1 MEARFKMRTCLLIQP
16 MIRALFPVWI
26 LSVCVAHAATVQPV
40 TPPSGSMTL
49 PSLPSRLTLQE
60 AEDYALAHQ
69 PVLAASEL
77 RAAAVTETVYEA
89 RSQFFPQ
96 LQANAVAV
104 KSLNDSSRLTA
115 ISGISDP
122 TILTRQSD
130 GGTISQL
137 ITDFGR
143 TYFLTRSARS
153 NALSA
158 AERTDLARED
168 TLFRVDQAYFTV
180 QGAQALLEV
189 ANQTVSTNQ
198 VLVDRVKALAKA
210 SLKSSLDVSFQQVTY
225 AQARLFQLQARA
237 RQEEAFAELSAAMG
251 LGRKAEFTLEPMP
264 LDPLPEGESGPLI
277 AEAWAYRPDLLAA
290 RAERDAA
297 MEFAKAERAA
307 HFPVISAQAAGGFN
321 PGTANKDLPQNYGAA
336 GVNVSVPVFTGGL
349 LTAHQKEAAL
359 QAQAAEKD
367 LAKLETEAA
376 RDVYDAWID
385 AKTAYEGISVS
396 DELLASANQAFQLAQ
411 SQYEVGTSSIVEL
424 SQADLQQIQAQ
435 ITAATARFDY
445 QVRRRVLDLQT
456 GALGRQDVIHNELG
470 RAVGQYPKRGT
481 TSGKV
486 TLPSHN

>member
-1 MEARFKMRTCLLIQP
+1 MKSISHALLPVLMLAGCAAQAAR
-16 MIRALFPVWI
+16 
-26 LSVCVAHAATVQPV
+26 VQPV
-40 TPPSGSMTL
+40 TPPSSAMKL
-49 PSLPSRLTLQE
+49 PDLPARLTLRE

-104 KSLNDSSRLTA
+104 KSLDDSSRLA
-115 ISGISDP
+115 AVGGITDP

-130 GGTISQL
+130 GGMISQL

-168 TLFRVDQAYFTV
+168 LLFRVDQAYFAV

-198 VLVDRVKALAKA
+198 VLSDRVKALAKA
-210 SLKSSLDVSFQQVTY
+210 SLKSNLDVSFQQVTY
-225 AQARLFQLQARA
+225 AQARLFQLQAQA
-237 RQEEAFAELSAAMG
+237 RLQEAFAELSAAMG
-251 LGRKAEFTLEPMP
+251 LGGEAEFTLEALP
-264 LDPLPEGESGPLI
+264 LDPMPAGDSGPLI
-277 AEAWAYRPDLLAA
+277 AQAWTQRPDLLAA

-297 MEFAKAERAA
+297 LEFAKAERAA
-307 HFPVISAQAAGGFN
+307 HFPVITAQGGGGFN
-321 PGTANKDLPQNYGAA
+321 PGTANKDLPGNYGAA
-336 GVNVSVPVFTGGL
+336 GINVSVPVFTGGL
-349 LTAHQKEAAL
+349 LTARGREAAL
-359 QAQAAEKD
+359 RAQAAEKD
-367 LAKLETEAA
+367 LADLETEAA
-376 RDVYDAWID
+376 RDVYDAWVD
-385 AKTAYEGISVS
+385 AKTAYDGISVS
-396 DELLASANQAFQLAQ
+396 DDLLAAAQQSFQLAQ
-411 SQYEVGTSSIVEL
+411 SQYQAGTSSIVEL

-445 QVRRRVLDLQT
+445 QVRRRALDLQT
-456 GALGRQDVIHNELG
+456 GTLGR
-470 RAVGQYPKRGT
+470 
-481 TSGKV
+481 
-486 TLPSHN
+486 